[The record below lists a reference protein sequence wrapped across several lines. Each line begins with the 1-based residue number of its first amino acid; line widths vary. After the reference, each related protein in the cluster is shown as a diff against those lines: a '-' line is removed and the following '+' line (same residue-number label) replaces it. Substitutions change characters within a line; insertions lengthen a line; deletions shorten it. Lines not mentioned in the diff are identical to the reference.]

1 MNEETNIITNEEITE
16 NVITYENTTS
26 TAYDIAKNT
35 NTMLTVLTFTVIVI
49 FLYKYLKNTFFI
61 RK

>member
-35 NTMLTVLTFTVIVI
+35 NTMLTVLTFTVIII

>member
-1 MNEETNIITNEEITE
+1 MNEETNINTNEEITE
-16 NVITYENTTS
+16 NFITYENTTS

-35 NTMLTVLTFTVIVI
+35 NTMLTVLTFTVIII

>member
-1 MNEETNIITNEEITE
+1 MNEETNINTNEEITE

-35 NTMLTVLTFTVIVI
+35 NTMLTVLTFTVIII

>member
-1 MNEETNIITNEEITE
+1 MNEATNINTNEEITE
-16 NVITYENTTS
+16 NVITYDNTTA

-35 NTMLTVLTFTVIVI
+35 NTMLTVLTFTVIII